1 MAQIINKSNHLRKEL
16 MVDYIKWAGCFVGAA
31 FCVVLAFFTY
41 GFSLIAA
48 LVLGIYCKKIK
59 VNIDIVRS
67 GLKGEKEVLK
77 LLAGLPKR
85 YKVIS
90 DLHIQGKNTSS
101 QIDYVVVGANGVFVI
116 EAKNVKGHIKG
127 RTSDR
132 QLTQLKAGK
141 GGRTYKRDMYN
152 PVFQVKGHV
161 IGVSKVLK
169 KQNWQHAI
177 QGVVYFSHEE
187 SQVDM
192 QSNEIAVLV
201 KNRDDLLR
209 YIKQYKKDGVK
220 LAPHEQGKIVEL
232 LREHVM

>member
-16 MVDYIKWAGCFVGAA
+16 MIEYMKLIGCFLAA
-31 FCVVLAFFTY
+31 IFCTVLAFFTY

-48 LVLGIYCKKIK
+48 LILGIYCKKIK
-59 VNIDIVRS
+59 VNIDIVKS

-77 LLAGLPKR
+77 LLSDLPKR
-85 YKVIS
+85 YKVIA

-101 QIDYVVVGANGVFVI
+101 QIDYVVVGANGIFVV
-116 EAKNVKGHIKG
+116 EAKNIKGHIKG
-127 RTSDR
+127 RATDKY
-132 QLTQLKAGK
+132 LTQVKVGK
-141 GGRTYKRDMYN
+141 GGREYKRDMYN

-161 IGVSKVLK
+161 IGVSKVLRK
-169 KQNWQHAI
+169 NNWHNMI
-177 QGVVYFSHEE
+177 QGMVYFSHDE

-192 QSNEIAVLV
+192 QSSEITVLA

-220 LAPHEQGKIVEL
+220 LAPHEQSKIVEL
-232 LREHVM
+232 LKKHVM